1 MADTALIEITTV
13 VALGGLGQWLAWR
26 LRIPA
31 IVLLLGL
38 GTLAGPVLGFLHPD
52 EVFGELIRPFIAL
65 SVGLILFDG
74 GLNLRFRE
82 LRGIGGV
89 FGRLMTIGV
98 AVTWGLLALAG
109 RYVLGLTWPVAALLA
124 CILTVTGPTVIGPI
138 LRHLRLRGRMA
149 SLLKWEGILID
160 PLGAILAVL
169 VFAALEQQSL
179 NAGAWEIGSRLVQT
193 LLVGCGVGIAMGLVM
208 VAAFARFWIPDFLT
222 NPVSL
227 MLTLVA
233 FVLANTLC
241 HESGL
246 LAVTIMGMVVANQ
259 HKFAIRQ
266 LLEFKESLTVLLIS
280 ILFVVLAARIRWEYL
295 QGLGWQSIV
304 FLLLVI
310 LVVRPVAVLV
320 STWGKTLGWNERLFL
335 AGMAPRGVVAMAVA
349 SVAALALS
357 EGQYEG
363 AEKLVPVTLLVVF
376 GTSGVYGLLAA
387 PLARFLHLIQENPQG
402 ILFVGASHWVRELA
416 ILLQRE
422 GCRVVLVDSNRQ
434 NITAARLAGLPAI
447 HGDALSE
454 STRENIDYMGLGRML
469 AVTSNNEVNSLAC
482 MIYAE
487 DFGRQEVYQLPWLA
501 PKEKS
506 RDPVSPEHRGRL
518 LFGKDLTYSRI
529 IEIFYQGARFKS
541 TKITKEFDFAQYRA
555 MYGDRA
561 HLLFVIRA
569 GGTVVVIT
577 DGPLPDI
584 RPGDTVIAL
593 VCPGEGEPSNQ
604 SAGAPAST
612 SPRLSQ
618 GSTDGVTASSDH
630 G

>member
-179 NAGAWEIGSRLVQT
+179 NAGAWEIGIRLVQT

-259 HKFAIRQ
+259 QKFAIRQ
-266 LLEFKESLTVLLIS
+266 LLEFKEALTVLLIS
-280 ILFVVLAARIRWEYL
+280 VLFVILAARIRWEYL
-295 QGLGWQSIV
+295 HGLGWQSIV

-310 LVVRPVAVLV
+310 LVIRPVAVLV

-454 STRENIDYMGLGRML
+454 STRESIDYMGLGRML

-506 RDPVSPEHRGRL
+506 RDPASPEHRGRL
-518 LFGKDLTYSRI
+518 LFGKDLTYSKI
-529 IEIFYQGARFKS
+529 IEIFYQGGRFKS

-555 MYGDRA
+555 MYGDKA
-561 HLLFVIRA
+561 HLLFVLRA

-593 VCPGEGEPSNQ
+593 VQGGENGAIQPPDT
-604 SAGAPAST
+604 AAPADAD
-612 SPRLSQ
+612 SQ
-618 GSTDGVTASSDH
+618 QG
-630 G
+630 